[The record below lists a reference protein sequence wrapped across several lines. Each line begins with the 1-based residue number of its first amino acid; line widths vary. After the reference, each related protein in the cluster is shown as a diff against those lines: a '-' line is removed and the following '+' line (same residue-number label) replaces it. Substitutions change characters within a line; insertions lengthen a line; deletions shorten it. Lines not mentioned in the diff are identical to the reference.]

1 VSSPRNFDPSGL
13 RAGGYASYNWQ
24 IAAWEVGLVLACWRP
39 IANPPPTFRG
49 TINLR
54 DRRAF
59 IAAVLKVL
67 SRHQPR
73 ANPVPQGLDFLRRL
87 SAAGVLGDAEAGR
100 DRILKIDARG
110 QHRFGEYAK
119 AN

>member
-1 VSSPRNFDPSGL
+1 MSSPRNFDPSGL
-13 RAGGYASYNWQ
+13 RAGGYAGYNGQ
-24 IAAWEVGLVLACWRP
+24 IAAWVVGLVLACCATDRQY
-39 IANPPPTFRG
+39 PTFRG

-67 SRHQPR
+67 SGHQPR

-110 QHRFGEYAK
+110 QHRFGENAK

>member
-1 VSSPRNFDPSGL
+1 M
-13 RAGGYASYNWQ
+13 
-24 IAAWEVGLVLACWRP
+24 LATDRQYP
-39 IANPPPTFRG
+39 AFRG

-67 SRHQPR
+67 SGHQPR